1 MPLSKR
7 ATEIL
12 KHLRDDPDPDLICC
26 KGECWCGEEK
36 TSKRIVNE
44 LLRLVLISE
53 DGGYGLD
60 DKVQRYHINEWG
72 LKVLNNPNFLKEIL
86 SILLSGGSRTQM

>member
-12 KHLRDDPDPDLICC
+12 THLRDDEDPDLICF
-26 KGECWCGEEK
+26 KNECWCGEEK
-36 TSKRIVNE
+36 TSKRVVNE

-53 DGGYGLD
+53 DSGFGE
-60 DKVQRYHINEWG
+60 KVQRYHINEWG
-72 LKVLNNPNFLKEIL
+72 LKVLENPRYIRTIVRKL
-86 SILLSGGSRTQM
+86 SKSFSAKTH